1 MENLAWWISCLKK
14 PKAKGEQRG
23 VFGFLT
29 PSNPFYRA
37 VLKMIWGRNITKL
50 KLDITSKAKLDTL
63 YTNVHFCCSV
73 AFIIFFSESVL
84 SFSID
89 SSKKPNKSCSQIC
102 KWQCFFGENCYCKED
117 ENDSMKKCVE
127 IHIIKIL
134 QTKPHVISFMR
145 WVIIQKRLYRFYAIL
160 FYIFLGIQ

>member
-29 PSNPFYRA
+29 PSNPFYRT
-37 VLKMIWGRNITKL
+37 VLKIIWGEKHNKTEIGYHIK
-50 KLDITSKAKLDTL
+50 SKAWYIVSILM
-63 YTNVHFCCSV
+63 
-73 AFIIFFSESVL
+73 FIFVVQLHLLFPFFSESVL

-102 KWQCFFGENCYCKED
+102 KWQCFFCENCYCKED

-127 IHIIKIL
+127 IHIIKTL

-145 WVIIQKRLYRFYAIL
+145 WVIIQKRLYRFYTVY
-160 FYIFLGIQ
+160 FFTYF